1 MEHLMEHTVY
11 TIDDKVDYFLN
22 KIANSPTLTL
32 HACAL
37 YEVEYLDE
45 DTYLIDQVM
54 IEKGLIKAEHQKRI
68 ITGKG
73 LEVSNFGGWTMY
85 QKLMKRERPDS
96 LVEQTRLKYQREIA
110 ELRKKLG
117 EVENE
122 LENKK
127 EREITAYLIIRNLIR
142 QNKHSK
148 LLYLLSGAVSGAI
161 ITGLIWALFA

>member
-1 MEHLMEHTVY
+1 MEHTVY
-11 TIDDKVDYFLN
+11 TLDDKLDYFLH

-32 HACAL
+32 NACDL

-85 QKLMKRERPDS
+85 QKLLRRERPDS
-96 LVEQTRLKYQREIA
+96 LIEQTKNKYLREIA
-110 ELRKKLG
+110 DLRKQLG
-117 EVENE
+117 ELEGE

-127 EREITAYLIIRNLIR
+127 EREIR
-142 QNKHSK
+142 
-148 LLYLLSGAVSGAI
+148 G
-161 ITGLIWALFA
+161 